1 MLKYDVIVIG
11 GGHAGV
17 EAAAASA
24 RLGASTL
31 LITLKPENLGE
42 MSCNPAI
49 GGIAKGTLVKEI
61 DALDGLMGYVIDQA
75 GIHYKML
82 NETRGP
88 AVWGPRAQA
97 DRKLYRKAMYQIL
110 TNYPNLDILYGKVED
125 IEIKSS
131 KVEAVILNNDS
142 KIPCQK
148 IILTTGTFLSGLIHI
163 GQKKNPAG
171 RVDEEPS
178 YGLSNTL
185 KQIGFKLAR
194 LKTGTPPRID
204 GCTIDYSKTALQPG
218 DKTPRPFSE
227 LTNVVNVPQ
236 INCFITKTTSET
248 HDIIRENLNKS
259 AMYSGQI
266 EGIGPRYCPSI
277 EDKIVRFSTKSEHRI
292 FLEPEGLDDY
302 TIYPNGISTSLPE
315 DVQHK
320 LIKTIPGLENV
331 KVLRPGYAIEYDYVD
346 PREISVTLETKKI
359 AGLYFAGQ
367 INGTTGYEEAAG
379 QGIIAGINAALAV
392 KDQAPFMLTRAN
404 SYIGVMIDDLTTF
417 GTIEPYRMF
426 TSRSEYR
433 LSLRAD
439 NADLRLTELGI
450 NIGVVSEKRKKIFTK
465 KCEDIEKTKSLLNTL
480 SLTTSKLAKMGIQVA
495 QDGTYKTV
503 LDLFKIPSFNV
514 EQAIKIFPMLKETQ
528 NNNILQLLYI
538 EAKYASY
545 LTRQHADI
553 NLFQSEEAQLIPK
566 NIDYFKIP
574 SISLEIQEKLSS
586 HKPTTIGVAR
596 RISGITPAAITAI
609 IIYLKTKYSDGS
621 ST

>member
-24 RLGASTL
+24 RLGVPT
-31 LITLKPENLGE
+31 LITLKPGNLGE

-97 DRKLYRKAMYQIL
+97 DRKLYKKAMYQIL

-131 KVEAVILNNDS
+131 KIEAVILNNGS
-142 KIPCQK
+142 KILCQK

-163 GQKKNPAG
+163 GQKKIPAG
-171 RVDEEPS
+171 RVGEEPS

-204 GCTIDYSKTALQPG
+204 GRTIDYSKTILQPG
-218 DKTPRPFSE
+218 DKIPRPFSE
-227 LTNVVNVPQ
+227 LTNIVNVSQ

-248 HDIIRENLNKS
+248 HDIIRENLDKS

-346 PREISVTLETKKI
+346 PREISVTLETKK
-359 AGLYFAGQ
+359 
-367 INGTTGYEEAAG
+367 
-379 QGIIAGINAALAV
+379 
-392 KDQAPFMLTRAN
+392 
-404 SYIGVMIDDLTTF
+404 
-417 GTIEPYRMF
+417 
-426 TSRSEYR
+426 
-433 LSLRAD
+433 
-439 NADLRLTELGI
+439 
-450 NIGVVSEKRKKIFTK
+450 
-465 KCEDIEKTKSLLNTL
+465 
-480 SLTTSKLAKMGIQVA
+480 
-495 QDGTYKTV
+495 
-503 LDLFKIPSFNV
+503 
-514 EQAIKIFPMLKETQ
+514 
-528 NNNILQLLYI
+528 
-538 EAKYASY
+538 
-545 LTRQHADI
+545 
-553 NLFQSEEAQLIPK
+553 
-566 NIDYFKIP
+566 
-574 SISLEIQEKLSS
+574 
-586 HKPTTIGVAR
+586 
-596 RISGITPAAITAI
+596 
-609 IIYLKTKYSDGS
+609 
-621 ST
+621 

>member
-11 GGHAGV
+11 GGHAGA

-24 RLGASTL
+24 RLGVPTL

-61 DALDGLMGYVIDQA
+61 DALDGLMGYAIDKA

-97 DRKLYRKAMYQIL
+97 DRKLYKKAIYQAL
-110 TNYPNLDILYGKVED
+110 TNYPNLTILYAKVED
-125 IEIKSS
+125 IEIENLEV
-131 KVEAVILNNDS
+131 KVVILSDGC
-142 KIPCQK
+142 KIYCKK

-163 GQKKNPAG
+163 GQKKIPAG

-185 KQIGFKLAR
+185 KKIGFKLGR

-204 GCTIDYSKTALQPG
+204 GRTIDYSKTELQSG
-218 DKTPRPFSE
+218 DKVPRPFSE
-227 LTNVVNVPQ
+227 LTDNVKVPQ
-236 INCFITKTTSET
+236 INCFITKTTPKT
-248 HDIIRENLNKS
+248 HDIIRDNLNKS

-266 EGIGPRYCPSI
+266 EGTGPRYCPSI
-277 EDKIVRFSTKSEHRI
+277 EDKIVRFSTKLEHRI

-315 DVQHK
+315 DVQHT
-320 LIKTIPGLENV
+320 LLKTIPGLENA
-331 KVLRPGYAIEYDYVD
+331 KILRPGYAIEYDYVD
-346 PREISVTLETKKI
+346 PREIRVTLETKKI

-379 QGIIAGINAALAV
+379 QGIVAGINSALAV
-392 KDQAPFMLTRAN
+392 KKQPPFILTRAN
-404 SYIGVMIDDLTTF
+404 SYIGVMIDDLTML

-433 LSLRAD
+433 LSIRAD
-439 NADLRLTELGI
+439 NADLRLTKLGI
-450 NIGVVSEKRKKIFTK
+450 NIGVVSKRRKEIFKEKHKN
-465 KCEDIEKTKSLLNTL
+465 IEKTKLLLNTL
-480 SLTTSKLAKMGIQVA
+480 TLTTSKLIKMGVQVA

-503 LDLFKIPSFNV
+503 LDLFRIPNFDV
-514 EQAIKIFPMLKETQ
+514 EQAIKIFPVLEQTEK
-528 NNNILQLLYI
+528 NILQLLYI
-538 EAKYASY
+538 EAKYSSY

-553 NLFQSEEAQLIPK
+553 NLFESEEAQLIPK
-566 NIDYFKIP
+566 NIEYSKIS
-574 SISLEIQEKLSS
+574 SISLEIQEKLSY
-586 HKPTTIGVAR
+586 HKPITIGAMR
-596 RISGITPAAITAI
+596 RISGVTPAAITAI
-609 IIYLKTKYSDGS
+609 IIYLKTKYNVGC

>member
-97 DRKLYRKAMYQIL
+97 DRKLYKKAMYQIL

-163 GQKKNPAG
+163 GKKKIPAG

-185 KQIGFKLAR
+185 KKVGFKIAR

-204 GCTIDYSKTALQPG
+204 GRTIDYRKTVLQPG

-227 LTNVVNVPQ
+227 LTSVVNVPQ

-495 QDGTYKTV
+495 QDGTHKTV

-553 NLFQSEEAQLIPK
+553 NLFQSEEVQLIPK

>member
-1 MLKYDVIVIG
+1 
-11 GGHAGV
+11 
-17 EAAAASA
+17 
-24 RLGASTL
+24 
-31 LITLKPENLGE
+31 
-42 MSCNPAI
+42 
-49 GGIAKGTLVKEI
+49 
-61 DALDGLMGYVIDQA
+61 
-75 GIHYKML
+75 
-82 NETRGP
+82 
-88 AVWGPRAQA
+88 
-97 DRKLYRKAMYQIL
+97 L
-110 TNYPNLDILYGKVED
+110 T
-125 IEIKSS
+125 S
-131 KVEAVILNNDS
+131 
-142 KIPCQK
+142 
-148 IILTTGTFLSGLIHI
+148 
-163 GQKKNPAG
+163 
-171 RVDEEPS
+171 
-178 YGLSNTL
+178 
-185 KQIGFKLAR
+185 
-194 LKTGTPPRID
+194 
-204 GCTIDYSKTALQPG
+204 
-218 DKTPRPFSE
+218 
-227 LTNVVNVPQ
+227 VVNVPQ

-379 QGIIAGINAALAV
+379 QGIIAGINAALVV

-514 EQAIKIFPMLKETQ
+514 EQAIKIFPMLEETQ

-553 NLFQSEEAQLIPK
+553 NLFQSEEVQLIPK

-596 RISGITPAAITAI
+596 RIPGVTPAAITAI